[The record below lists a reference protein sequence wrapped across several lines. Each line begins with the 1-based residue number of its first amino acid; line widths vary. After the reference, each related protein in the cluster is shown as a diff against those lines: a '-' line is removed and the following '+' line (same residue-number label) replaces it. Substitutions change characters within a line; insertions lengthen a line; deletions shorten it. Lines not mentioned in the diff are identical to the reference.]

1 MSDEI
6 KAKINYKLG
15 NIYNKL
21 LYKRNDNE
29 RLTLYKRA
37 KEFY

>member
-6 KAKINYKLG
+6 KAKIYYKLG

-29 RLTLYKRA
+29 RLRLYKRA